1 MPYEVI
7 KATKDTDVEGVQMGD
22 KYKHKFFNNAFRL
35 PDSESAQ
42 ARDIKQKF
50 GQDGPGDVL
59 VAESRNGEQTFYL
72 SGPVARTGVNY
83 G

>member
-50 GQDGPGDVL
+50 GQDGTGEVL
-59 VAESRNGEQTFYL
+59 VAEVPDR
-72 SGPVARTGVNY
+72 RTGNKHFISRVPWHEQE
-83 G
+83 